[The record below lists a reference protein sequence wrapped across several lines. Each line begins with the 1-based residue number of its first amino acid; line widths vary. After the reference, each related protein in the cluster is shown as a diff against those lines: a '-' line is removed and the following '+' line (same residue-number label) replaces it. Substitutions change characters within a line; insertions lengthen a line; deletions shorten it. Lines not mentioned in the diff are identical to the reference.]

1 MSEANL
7 DALEAQIQEARD
19 AGDDAKA
26 QALYQQQQGTEDAFG
41 LEPVPAVSD
50 ADADSAGD
58 ESLPAVGPPPEGEWT
73 FARPEVVAH
82 QFAMMEADF
91 GELAT
96 ELRSEWGADAG
107 RNLEFAFAASREF
120 EAHYPEVVSTIE
132 RRGAGADPLI
142 VELLA
147 VLGRQWAETPGDPMT
162 VRLFPNADG
171 HGEER
176 NMSEAGDDAFDE
188 KTDALM
194 DEAAAARA
202 AGNLGKS
209 KRLERQ
215 IRGLFIRKYGTGAVV
230 GSSGGPTS

>member
-1 MSEANL
+1 MSDEAAS
-7 DALEAQIQEARD
+7 DALQEQVEEAQRS
-19 AGDDAKA
+19 GDTAKA
-26 QALYQQQQGTEDAFG
+26 NELYQKQLGNEAA
-41 LEPVPAVSD
+41 LVPAVVGVD
-50 ADADSAGD
+50 AETDSAGD
-58 ESLPAVGPPPEGEWT
+58 ETLPAVGPPPEGEWT

-120 EAHYPEVVSTIE
+120 EAHYPEVVSTLA

-171 HGEER
+171 HGQER
-176 NMSEAGDDAFDE
+176 NMSEIDAENFDE
-188 KTDALM
+188 KTEALM
-194 DEAAAARA
+194 GEEAEARA
-202 AGNLGKS
+202 AGNFGKS
-209 KRLERQ
+209 KRLERE
-215 IRGLFIRKYGTGAVV
+215 IRALFVKKYGTGPVV
-230 GSSGGPTS
+230 GSSGGPPA

>member
-7 DALEAQIQEARD
+7 DALEAQIQQARD

-58 ESLPAVGPPPEGEWT
+58 ETLPAVGPPPEGEWT

-120 EAHYPEVVSTIE
+120 EKHYPEVVSTIE

-171 HGEER
+171 HGQER
-176 NMSEAGDDAFDE
+176 NMSEIDAENFDE
-188 KTDALM
+188 KTEALM
-194 DEAAAARA
+194 VEAAEARLE
-202 AGNLGKS
+202 GNLGKS
-209 KRLERQ
+209 NRLERE
-215 IRGLFIRKYGTGAVV
+215 IRALFVRRFGSEPIV
-230 GSSGGPTS
+230 GSGGRTS